1 MGFFDRFRKKQK
13 TGRPEETAAGPA
25 SVKAKPAEAEPVE
38 PDAGDIGGESLSIGI
53 SPEEDYI
60 LAGSSG
66 RAFRKYMLDWNYTV
80 RES

>member
-1 MGFFDRFRKKQK
+1 MQI
-13 TGRPEETAAGPA
+13 PERE
-25 SVKAKPAEAEPVE
+25 
-38 PDAGDIGGESLSIGI
+38 DAGFSMRAPVFGI